1 MARMLSSAV
10 RSYFWDLLPLS
21 WPATHSG
28 VVIFVCRLIG
38 CASIVGI
45 VAVSILHGGSISASK
60 VLPFGLLVMTVAL
73 PVGNLIKEVTVLIG
87 GVALNWLGFVFL
99 RTRWT
104 LGGAPMSEVYR
115 PDGTW
120 DRYIPET
127 TGTIHEWSD
136 LDGVCRRE
144 VRACGAPGGAAFANS
159 G

>member
-1 MARMLSSAV
+1 MARILGSAA

-21 WPATHSG
+21 WPATRSG
-28 VVIFVCRLIG
+28 VAIFVGRLIG

-45 VAVSILHGGSISASK
+45 VAVSIRHAGAISASR

-73 PVGNLIKEVTVLIG
+73 PVGNLIKEVAVLIG

-120 DRYIPET
+120 DRYILET

-136 LDGVCRRE
+136 LDGMCHQE
-144 VRACGAPGGAAFANS
+144 VLACGAPSAAFANY

>member
-45 VAVSILHGGSISASK
+45 VAVSIQHGGSISASK

-73 PVGNLIKEVTVLIG
+73 PVVTLSLISGQFEIG
-87 GVALNWLGFVFL
+87 LSCLL
-99 RTRWT
+99 R
-104 LGGAPMSEVYR
+104 PS
-115 PDGTW
+115 
-120 DRYIPET
+120 T
-127 TGTIHEWSD
+127 TGAED
-136 LDGVCRRE
+136 YEGQAFYRGADYL
-144 VRACGAPGGAAFANS
+144 RAAPS
-159 G
+159 